1 MTQTVLYV
9 VDSLGLSGKTF
20 GLVNLALGLDPKRY
34 RSVVATLTPS
44 QGMLVEKLRAAEIP
58 IVDVPCPDGLSS
70 AVVGKLLRLARD
82 IRPAMVHCYNPRP
95 MLYGGLVAALG
106 ARPAIGTLSAF
117 ACMSAKRSYTFLP
130 QPLHTR
136 SRKNR
141 VRNYVVGR
149 LMHRLATVSQRGGE
163 SFCEDNAIPRH
174 KLRVIG
180 YGVDV
185 DRIERV
191 TPEEVARMNALI
203 GRRPGDIV
211 LGSVGRLVEQK
222 DYPNQLRAFA
232 MAAKHAQLRMVIA
245 GGGPLDGEL
254 RELATQLGV
263 ADRVC
268 LLGEQRDVWPVLRC
282 LDAFVIASKFEPYG
296 VAILEA
302 MAAGLPIIATD
313 VDELPAIL
321 DHGRAGLL
329 VPAERPALLAAAL
342 ERIATDGELRARL
355 AQDARALARERYS
368 LPAVLTA
375 YQGLYEDVMREHER

>member
-20 GLVNLALGLDPKRY
+20 SLVNLALGLDPGRY
-34 RSVVATLTPS
+34 RCVVATLTPS
-44 QGMLVEKLRAAEIP
+44 QGMLVDRLRAADIP
-58 IVDVPCPDGLSS
+58 IVDVPCTDGLNS
-70 AVVGKLLRLARD
+70 AVVTRLLRLQRD

-95 MLYGGLVAALG
+95 MLYGGLVAAHG

-117 ACMSAKRSYTFLP
+117 ACMSTKRAYTFLP

-174 KLRVIG
+174 KLRVIS

-185 DRIERV
+185 ERIDRVSHEDVERV
-191 TPEEVARMNALI
+191 NAQI
-203 GRRPGDIV
+203 GRQPGETV

-232 MAAKHAQLRMVIA
+232 MAAKHAQLRMVIV
-245 GGGPLDGEL
+245 GGGPLESEL
-254 RELATQLGV
+254 RAQAQQLGV
-263 ADRVC
+263 ADRVVF
-268 LLGEQRDVWPVLRC
+268 LGEQRDVWPILKC

-302 MAAGLPIIATD
+302 MAAALPIIASE
-313 VDELPAIL
+313 VDELPVIL
-321 DHGRAGLL
+321 DHGRAGVL
-329 VPAERPALLAAAL
+329 VPAERPEALARAL
-342 ERIATDGELRARL
+342 VQIATDGELRAQL
-355 AQDARALARERYS
+355 SSHARALANERYS

-375 YQGLYEDVMREHER
+375 YQQLYEDVMREHER

>member
-20 GLVNLALGLDPKRY
+20 SLVNLALGLDPERY
-34 RSVVATLTPS
+34 RGVVATLS
-44 QGMLVEKLRAAEIP
+44 HSEGMLVDKLRAADIP
-58 IVDVPCPDGLSS
+58 IVHVPCTDGLNS
-70 AVVGKLLRLARD
+70 AVVGRLLRLSRD
-82 IRPAMVHCYNPRP
+82 IRPAMVHCFNPRP

-117 ACMSAKRSYTFLP
+117 ACMSSRRSYTFLP

-180 YGVDV
+180 YGVD
-185 DRIERV
+185 IERIDR
-191 TPEEVARMNALI
+191 VAPQDVERVRAQI
-203 GRRPGDIV
+203 AARPGETV

-232 MAAKHAQLRMVIA
+232 MAAKEARLRMVIA
-245 GGGPLDGEL
+245 GGGPLEDEL
-254 RELATQLGV
+254 RALADRLGV

-268 LLGEQRDVWPVLRC
+268 FLGEQRDVWPVLKC

-302 MAAGLPIIATD
+302 MAAGLPIVATE
-313 VDELPAIL
+313 VDELPVIL
-321 DHGRAGLL
+321 DHGRAGVL
-329 VPAERPALLAAAL
+329 VPAERPEALAHAL
-342 ERIATDGELRARL
+342 VQVATDHELRSRIARH
-355 AQDARALARERYS
+355 ARALANERYS
-368 LPAVLTA
+368 LPAVLAA
-375 YQGLYEDVMREHER
+375 YQRLYEDVMREHER